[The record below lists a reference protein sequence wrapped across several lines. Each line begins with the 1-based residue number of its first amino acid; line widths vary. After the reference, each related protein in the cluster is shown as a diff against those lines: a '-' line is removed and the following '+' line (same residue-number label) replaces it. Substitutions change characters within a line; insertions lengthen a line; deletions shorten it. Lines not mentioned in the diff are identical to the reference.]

1 MKPPKRVSVSQAAR
15 NGFIVPDASGAVKY
29 EAETTPYMIQPMD
42 ALTDRKYEA
51 VIFVGP
57 QRTGKSLALMDCWV
71 NYAIQYDPADM
82 MLLFPGQD
90 LARDY
95 SMRRLDRIL
104 DFNEPLRTR
113 LVSGHGNNTY
123 DKRFIAGNIINLSWP
138 SIGQLR
144 QRDIRF
150 AGVTELDSMEDDL
163 NGAGDIFGL
172 LQKRTQT
179 YLSAGKTLAE
189 SAPAKAV
196 DLTALENFKPSSDHD
211 CLPAKGVALLYAQS
225 DKRRLYWSCLHCDEL
240 FQATMKLL
248 QWDEKES
255 IKETA
260 DSVYL
265 PCPHCGGVHHPRDKF
280 ELNRRLLDGKGGWF
294 KAGELDGK
302 PVESKIAGFWMEG
315 VAAAFQSWDDLIYR
329 ELMARQI
336 YNETGDM
343 EQWKRTL
350 SSDQGIQFVPPEND
364 KSNSL
369 RGIENR
375 AEALEKRQVADAVH
389 FLITT
394 IDQQKNRFV
403 VQVMGYG
410 REGEAW
416 LVDRYNVSQSPNR
429 VGEDGK
435 ALTISP
441 FEYPEDW
448 DALEK
453 VIDRVY
459 LAQSGAEMK
468 SVKVLCDSGGKDD
481 ATNNAYRFWKK
492 YAKDGKNAGV
502 FWLIKGRDTGERL
515 VKSETVLN
523 QSGVPL
529 WLLNVHRLKD
539 ESMFA
544 LGREE
549 PGPRYVHF
557 PQWLGDWFYEELRS
571 EVKDAKT
578 GKWDKRRKKMNNE
591 AWDLLSY
598 GWAGYTM
605 AGGEKI
611 NFDSPPPWA
620 IRADKR
626 IIKAPATAQFNW
638 ATIGKTLN
646 G

>member
-1 MKPPKRVSVSQAAR
+1 
-15 NGFIVPDASGAVKY
+15 
-29 EAETTPYMIQPMD
+29 
-42 ALTDRKYEA
+42 
-51 VIFVGP
+51 
-57 QRTGKSLALMDCWV
+57 
-71 NYAIQYDPADM
+71 
-82 MLLFPGQD
+82 
-90 LARDY
+90 
-95 SMRRLDRIL
+95 
-104 DFNEPLRTR
+104 
-113 LVSGHGNNTY
+113 
-123 DKRFIAGNIINLSWP
+123 
-138 SIGQLR
+138 
-144 QRDIRF
+144 
-150 AGVTELDSMEDDL
+150 
-163 NGAGDIFGL
+163 
-172 LQKRTQT
+172 
-179 YLSAGKTLAE
+179 
-189 SAPAKAV
+189 
-196 DLTALENFKPSSDHD
+196 
-211 CLPAKGVALLYAQS
+211 
-225 DKRRLYWSCLHCDEL
+225 
-240 FQATMKLL
+240 
-248 QWDEKES
+248 
-255 IKETA
+255 
-260 DSVYL
+260 
-265 PCPHCGGVHHPRDKF
+265 
-280 ELNRRLLDGKGGWF
+280 
-294 KAGELDGK
+294 
-302 PVESKIAGFWMEG
+302 
-315 VAAAFQSWDDLIYR
+315 
-329 ELMARQI
+329 
-336 YNETGDM
+336 
-343 EQWKRTL
+343 
-350 SSDQGIQFVPPEND
+350 
-364 KSNSL
+364 
-369 RGIENR
+369 
-375 AEALEKRQVADAVH
+375 
-389 FLITT
+389 
-394 IDQQKNRFV
+394 
-403 VQVMGYG
+403 MGYG